1 MFENTKSVRR
11 ITQKSTLM
19 SAIEL
24 EKSGLNRDY
33 KIRQLEGKLATFN
46 QKNYPNVIWDSAKG
60 TYRKERK

>member
-24 EKSGLNRDY
+24 EKNGLNRDY

-46 QKNYPNVIWDSAKG
+46 QKNYPKVIWDSAKG
-60 TYRKERK
+60 TYRKEQK